1 LSPLVISRRRRSE
14 VQKRVFF
21 VVSSS
26 CSFKS
31 SVLFPTPLS
40 VKSVHFVICFNTP
53 PNSTRH
59 YRYRKPPD
67 LVVVLS
73 LLLFSPPL
81 PLCSQYQNPP
91 QSSFNLKRIPNR
103 CSTLTILLFVVA
115 RVFKSL

>member
-1 LSPLVISRRRRSE
+1 MSPVAFVISRRRRTE
-14 VQKRVFF
+14 VIKKGVFF

-73 LLLFSPPL
+73 LLLFSSP
-81 PLCSQYQNPP
+81 
-91 QSSFNLKRIPNR
+91 F
-103 CSTLTILLFVVA
+103 LFVVNTKPPLN
-115 RVFKSL
+115 RRST